1 MFFDTPDFLVRAAS
15 EDPVCGFS
23 QQQLS
28 LEAPPSPL
36 SSRPKRSA
44 VQCSGEISVWM
55 LFLGNVF
62 RRAGFLTFALP
73 AKTTRGFLFSNN
85 SLWKHPPP
93 LCHLDRSAA
102 QWRDL
107 SVDVSLEMFF
117 DRAGFPLRAA
127 SEDHAWLLF
136 SNNSLWK
143 HRPSLCHLDRS
154 AAQWRDLSV
163 DAPSWKCFSTE
174 PDFCFAQL
182 AKATFAP
189 LREEPD
195 ADRQSHGSP
204 QEIRGSAV
212 EGPAVALPEY
222 SHTLFRSPR
231 LFLSA
236 QFDLPAAK
244 LAGFPLK
251 QSFFRA
257 EQRCPGWFPFPPGG
271 ERFVSCCAGE
281 RPDACRSLR
290 RSPG

>member
-1 MFFDTPDFLVRAAS
+1 MDALSWKCFSQSRISASPCQRRPRVAFL
-15 EDPVCGFS
+15 

-36 SSRPKRSA
+36 SSRPKRGA
-44 VQCSGEISVWM
+44 VERSQCGCS
-55 LFLGNVF
+55 F
-62 RRAGFLTFALP
+62 
-73 AKTTRGFLFSNN
+73 
-85 SLWKHPPP
+85 
-93 LCHLDRSAA
+93 
-102 QWRDL
+102 
-107 SVDVSLEMFF
+107 LEMFF

-222 SHTLFRSPR
+222 SHTLFRSPE
-231 LFLSA
+231 LFL
-236 QFDLPAAK
+236 FLPN
-244 LAGFPLK
+244 
-251 QSFFRA
+251 ST
-257 EQRCPGWFPFPPGG
+257 
-271 ERFVSCCAGE
+271 
-281 RPDACRSLR
+281 RPQPS
-290 RSPG
+290 